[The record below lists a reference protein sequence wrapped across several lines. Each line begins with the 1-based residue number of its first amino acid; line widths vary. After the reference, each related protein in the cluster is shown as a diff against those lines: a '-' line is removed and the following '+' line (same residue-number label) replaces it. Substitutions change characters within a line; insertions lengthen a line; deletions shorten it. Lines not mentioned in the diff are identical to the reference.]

1 MEGNMAAFKFN
12 DEQWS
17 DDEWKALLSR
27 LISDGLLSWKQ
38 ITTLTLGHMNPS
50 QVGTSLASSDGFKL
64 KYGKGNVMARV
75 MDWFYAQDGKCR
87 DCGTRLELQADHNI
101 PRESHDNPLD
111 ADYIENMVLRCRRCN
126 VIKRPSHEFGGQT
139 HLTAE
144 TALMWI
150 LFSFRPRTLSDFI
163 RMCRIYGMTMADV
176 RMQEGWAMAHWLQH
190 NGPSKY
196 LLDGES
202 SRCNILQWPDGGI
215 TRSWD
220 GDEVPGVG
228 EAKVIFNGAS
238 SSQHLFV
245 VASQENGGG
254 NVRFQAMRFRVES
267 LPFSHYFPAEGPE
280 CLAIGYTPPKRG
292 KAAASVNVAP
302 DTPSASEVDQDLE
315 TLEEVAA
322 EGELASANADA
333 DPPKGAQINKLPPR
347 GMKVIATWLLDS
359 EATASI
365 SWTQGTRA
373 RGATLGPTAR
383 GRKLFDAAPDMVKA
397 VEFALKT

>member
-1 MEGNMAAFKFN
+1 MAAFKFN

-17 DDEWKALLSR
+17 DEEWKALLSR
-27 LISDGLLSWKQ
+27 LISDGLLTWKQ

-50 QVGTSLASSDGFKL
+50 QVGTSLASSEGFKL
-64 KYGKGNVMARV
+64 RYGKGNVMAKV
-75 MDWFYAQDGKCR
+75 MDWFYTQDGKCR

-190 NGPSKY
+190 NGSSNY
-196 LLDGES
+196 LLDGEFS
-202 SRCNILQWPDGGI
+202 QCNILQWPDGGI

-220 GDEVPGVG
+220 ADEVPDVDT
-228 EAKVIFNGAS
+228 ATVIFERALA
-238 SSQHLFV
+238 SQHLLV
-245 VASQENGGG
+245 VACHENGGG
-254 NVRFQAMRFRVES
+254 IVRFQAMRFRVES
-267 LPFSHYFPAEGPE
+267 LPFSHYFPDEGAE
-280 CLAIGYTPPKRG
+280 CLAIAYTPPKRN
-292 KAAASVNVAP
+292 KASLNVDVAP
-302 DTPSASEVDQDLE
+302 DAPSASEILHDIE
-315 TLEEVAA
+315 TLDEVAV
-322 EGELASANADA
+322 EGDLAATVGSDSGN
-333 DPPKGAQINKLPPR
+333 GAQINKLPPR
-347 GMKVIATWLLDS
+347 GMKIMATWLIDAQ
-359 EATASI
+359 ATASI
-365 SWTQGTRA
+365 SWVQGTRTKSA
-373 RGATLGPTAR
+373 ALGPTAR
-383 GRKLFDAAPDMVKA
+383 GKKLFDAVPDQA
-397 VEFALKT
+397 TTVEFILQT